1 MRKMKKWKLIVITA
15 ILCMTVGMQAL
26 ASEVPTELTKP
37 VENEPAEN
45 TGQSET
51 PADNGETK
59 IVTNLPSYDGD
70 FATTG
75 TININGTAVCDDG
88 NVEISGSGNW
98 GGVQNYYTKSP
109 NSISQEEAQKILGSR
124 KLYETLTI
132 EFKPALIGEHPELN
146 NKTVKEIINNQLLQF
161 RQSPIFQLL
170 L

>member
-1 MRKMKKWKLIVITA
+1 MKKWKLIVITA

-26 ASEVPTELTKP
+26 ASEVPTEVTEP
-37 VENEPAEN
+37 VENEPTEN

-109 NSISQEEAQKILGSR
+109 NSISQ
-124 KLYETLTI
+124 
-132 EFKPALIGEHPELN
+132 
-146 NKTVKEIINNQLLQF
+146 
-161 RQSPIFQLL
+161 
-170 L
+170 